1 MSYNYTE
8 LKNYSSLILADRV
21 VDNKAGVLLQV
32 ECPAHHL
39 RIFKI
44 WGHTMPDFWPDLFT
58 RRPLSKICKNAVHC
72 LNLKNSK
79 HIIRGTAQ
87 RLMKLFIYG

>member
-39 RIFKI
+39 RIVKI
-44 WGHTMPDFWPDLFT
+44 WCHTMPDFWPDLFT

-79 HIIRGTAQ
+79 HI
-87 RLMKLFIYG
+87 